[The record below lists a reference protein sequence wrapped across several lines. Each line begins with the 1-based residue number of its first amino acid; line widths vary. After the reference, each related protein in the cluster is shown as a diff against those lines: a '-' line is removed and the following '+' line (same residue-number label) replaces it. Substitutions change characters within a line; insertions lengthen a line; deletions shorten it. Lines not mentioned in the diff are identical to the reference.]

1 MNKIFKVIWNHAT
14 QSWTVVSELS
24 KAHKKQS
31 SVKQVAK
38 LSVLAAS
45 LVTASGAMAATAAD
59 NLIQINSTGAATVKT
74 KSTDAIAIGN
84 GAEVVVQGDGV
95 PTDTGVESIA
105 VGKDAKAYGEGSVII
120 GSGAHSERA
129 DMTLSN
135 GNGAVAIGHRTFAKA
150 RSVATG
156 RDASAGVVNSVA
168 IGERA
173 TVNTGAYGIDQ
184 TSIAIGS
191 DTVADYGSTI
201 IGPQAQGLRGGN
213 AVVGNHALAAKPASA
228 VVGTRARAISDFG
241 SVLGF
246 GAISDSSYSTSVGAR
261 SRSIGNSAVA
271 VGYQAFANGNGTV
284 AIGQSTSSSGS
295 LSIAIGN
302 SARNADTKMGG
313 NSLAVGPSSF
323 TTADSTL
330 AIGNAAQGYSRQSV
344 AVGRN
349 ATVLGQDAIAIGTNT
364 NAGLTAA
371 EQTTFKEKA
380 DAVKK
385 ADAAYHTALSRY
397 ETAYSGIVT
406 GIGGSLAK
414 PQLLAAAEAAGITV
428 VGDNYLTLDQV
439 AGLTSTNPNVTN
451 LINLA
456 KATQTAKTNLATAN
470 TDYEKL
476 RRTHWVKQNNAIA
489 LGNKSTAQGL
499 NTLAVGFKNT
509 VTNEGSAAVGNNN
522 TVSAKNVVVLG
533 NSVTVANVDN
543 GATRDNAVVLG
554 NASNGAPTVK
564 AVNSAKVGHLVY
576 NGFKGNLGGTDTLG
590 TPSDAADT
598 LQGRFVS
605 VGAEG
610 TERQIKHVAAGE
622 ISSVST
628 DAINGSQLYAVAE
641 KIAEVP
647 VVYTDAE
654 GNKVTKVGDNWY
666 PSSDIGDAVIINGK
680 YYPAGTT
687 AATANDDNEIKPV
700 ENVIASMHNPQ
711 NHGKDTAGKPV
722 ELRNISEGTKTLAFD
737 KDGNPLVE
745 IDGKFYKL
753 NDDGTADTT
762 TEITPAT
769 PEELKALADKNVGN
783 FAAAVSGLA
792 DLEHS
797 DPTSAMTVADAKK
810 LGWVVSTNQDY
821 SEAVSHLD
829 EVRFNNGNGITITG
843 ETTGEDKSTRDIT
856 IAVKAA
862 DDTLTVDANGV
873 KVNTGSINPAE
884 ESGNNKGQVTVADK
898 DKNKVATV
906 ENVANAIN
914 SAKWFAKANN
924 LEETMTDRTE
934 KGAKSEAIG
943 AGDEITFEA
952 DKNLAVKRNGKT
964 FTYGLAKD
972 IEVNSVTAKNKVT
985 LGEGDKAVQ
994 LSADTGA
1001 LKVADK
1007 DGNATQIT
1015 NVDAGANTMEFDKD
1029 GNQLVKVDGT
1039 YYVVDPETGLVKL
1052 DDSNNPVEG
1061 TPATEEELKALVAA
1075 NPTLKS
1081 FVAYAKAASG
1091 LADLENSIETNA
1103 LTVADAKN
1111 LGWVVSASGNDY
1123 AASVTNAN
1131 EVRFNGVNG
1140 VKVEGKTD
1148 EETGVRNIN
1157 IGLEAG
1163 DASADSTTGKAVVG
1177 KDGNADTTAGA
1188 GAKFATTGDV
1198 VNTINNSGW
1207 KTKATDGTDVTVNPG
1222 DAVNY
1227 VDGKGTKANVAVTKV
1242 EGKPDVVNVSY
1253 DLDVRDHLTPV
1264 DNTTKSV
1271 TKAPFD
1277 AETTGKEAATVNDVL
1292 NAGWNLQANDENVDA
1307 VTHADT
1313 VNFTSDDGSVVIT
1326 PTTDGKT
1333 TKLNF
1338 AVDKASVAN
1347 SVIASTKGN
1356 ASANSTTGKA
1366 VVGKDGNA
1374 DTTAGADAK
1383 FATTGDVVNTINNT
1397 GWKTKATDGTDVT
1410 VNPGDAVNYV
1420 DGKGTKANVAVTK
1433 VGDQDVVS
1441 VSYDVKS
1448 ANTDTLT
1455 VDANGVKVNTGSLVN
1470 ASTAEDDANR
1480 GKVTVNAGDENKV
1493 ATVKNV
1499 ADAINSAAWTVKVAD
1514 SQEAIETSTA
1524 NDKGASVSA
1533 GTTVTH
1539 TAGKNL
1545 KVKRDG
1551 NNVTYALANDVSVN
1565 TVTTET
1571 ATVGKGDAATTIST
1585 SKAGD
1590 NVTEVKFGDNAGK
1603 PVRVTNVANG
1613 VKEGDAVNVRQLND
1627 VKANINQNT
1636 QAIGKLNDKIDQ
1648 VEKRGRKGTAIAG
1661 AIGMLPQPHISGKSM
1676 VGVATT
1682 NYRGEQAVAVGYSRL
1697 SDNGKHIIKLS
1708 GSSNVSGKKDAMV
1721 GAAYGF
1727 QW

>member
-38 LSVLAAS
+38 LSVLAVS
-45 LVTASGAMAATAAD
+45 LVTASGSMAAESAKPVVTAYDRGGLAIGTD
-59 NLIQINSTGAATVKT
+59 HVSDQSLNGATQTAGATVT
-74 KSTDAIAIGN
+74 AYDGIAIGN
-84 GAEVVVQGDGV
+84 GSHAG
-95 PTDTGVESIA
+95 
-105 VGKDAKAYGEGSVII
+105 GEGTEN
-120 GSGAHSERA
+120 G
-129 DMTLSN
+129 
-135 GNGAVAIGHRTFAKA
+135 GNGHIAIGLMAKGTGGGAAIQQSAVAIGAY
-150 RSVATG
+150 
-156 RDASAGVVNSVA
+156 ASATSPASTVVGSRAEAGILTEEERAQVGTANNRNSGLGNVA
-168 IGERA
+168 IGNASISKGIRTTALGFEASAKGDGTTALGSQAGATGTSATAVGFSADATAFGAVSVGAHAQA
-173 TVNTGAYGIDQ
+173 TVKNAVAIGGGGASSYPDQAAQATADSAIAIGKSSRARSNNSIIMGNGAETVQGKNGANGIAIGTSASVSDQRTIALGHKANASSTSATAIGDEALASGTRAIAIGRKTEATG
-184 TSIAIGS
+184 TNSIAIGS
-191 DTVADYGSTI
+191 SDQNSSNKVIVNGNRSAA
-201 IGPQAQGLRGGN
+201 IGYN
-213 AVVGNHALAAKPASA
+213 NNVV
-228 VVGTRARAISDFG
+228 SDDVF
-241 SVLGF
+241 VLG
-246 GAISDSSYSTSVGAR
+246 
-261 SRSIGNSAVA
+261 
-271 VGYQAFANGNGTV
+271 
-284 AIGQSTSSSGS
+284 
-295 LSIAIGN
+295 
-302 SARNADTKMGG
+302 
-313 NSLAVGPSSF
+313 
-323 TTADSTL
+323 
-330 AIGNAAQGYSRQSV
+330 
-344 AVGRN
+344 
-349 ATVLGQDAIAIGTNT
+349 
-364 NAGLTAA
+364 AG
-371 EQTTFKEKA
+371 
-380 DAVKK
+380 
-385 ADAAYHTALSRY
+385 
-397 ETAYSGIVT
+397 
-406 GIGGSLAK
+406 
-414 PQLLAAAEAAGITV
+414 
-428 VGDNYLTLDQV
+428 
-439 AGLTSTNPNVTN
+439 
-451 LINLA
+451 
-456 KATQTAKTNLATAN
+456 
-470 TDYEKL
+470 
-476 RRTHWVKQNNAIA
+476 
-489 LGNKSTAQGL
+489 
-499 NTLAVGFKNT
+499 
-509 VTNEGSAAVGNNN
+509 
-522 TVSAKNVVVLG
+522 
-533 NSVTVANVDN
+533 VTVEA
-543 GATRDNAVVLG
+543 GKQNAVVLG
-554 NASNGAPTVK
+554 NASDGAATVK

-590 TPSDAADT
+590 KPSDAANA

-622 ISSVST
+622 ISSDST
-628 DAINGSQLYAVAE
+628 DAINGSQLYAVAG

-666 PSSDIGDAVIINGK
+666 PSSSISDAVLINGK

-687 AATANDDNEIKPV
+687 AATANDANEIKPV
-700 ENVIASMHNPQ
+700 ENVIASMHNPE
-711 NHGKDTAGKPV
+711 NHGENTAGNPV
-722 ELRNISEGTKTLAFD
+722 ELRNIAEGTKTLAFD

-753 NDDGTADTT
+753 NDDNTADTT
-762 TEITPAT
+762 TEIEPAT

-783 FAAAVSGLA
+783 LAAAVSGLA

-821 SEAVSHLD
+821 SEAVTHLD

-843 ETTGEDKSTRDIT
+843 KTNEQDKTIRDIT
-856 IAVKAA
+856 IAVKSANT
-862 DDTLTVDANGV
+862 DTLTVDENGV
-873 KVNTGSINPAE
+873 TVNTGSIKPAE
-884 ESGNNKGQVTVADK
+884 ESGNNKGKVTVADA

-906 ENVANAIN
+906 ENVATAIN

-924 LEETMTDRTE
+924 LNTTMTDRTE
-934 KGAKSEAIG
+934 KGATSAAIG

-972 IEVNSVTAKNKVT
+972 IEVDSVTAKNKVT

-994 LSADTGA
+994 LSADAGA

-1029 GNQLVKVDGT
+1029 GNQLVNVDGT
-1039 YYVVDPETGLVKL
+1039 YYVVDPETGLIKL
-1052 DDSNNPVEG
+1052 DDSNNPVKG
-1061 TPATEEELKALVAA
+1061 TPATDEELEALAAA
-1075 NPTLKS
+1075 NSTLKS
-1081 FVAYAKAASG
+1081 FVAYANAASG
-1091 LADLENSIETNA
+1091 LANLENSIETNV

-1111 LGWVVSASGNDY
+1111 LGWVVSASGNNY
-1123 AASVTNAN
+1123 AASVTNAR

-1140 VKVEGKTD
+1140 VKVTGETN

-1163 DASADSTTGKAVVG
+1163 NVKAEDGNTGKV
-1177 KDGNADTTAGA
+1177 
-1188 GAKFATTGDV
+1188 TGDTNYV
-1198 VNTINNSGW
+1198 TGDQVANAINNSGW
-1207 KTKATDGTDVTVNPG
+1207 KTQATKVVDADGNEVANADKSTAVNPG
-1222 DAVNY
+1222 DTVNY

-1242 EGKPDVVNVSY
+1242 DGQPDVVNVSY
-1253 DLDVRDHLTPV
+1253 DLNLNNHLTPV

-1277 AETTGKEAATVNDVL
+1277 AGTTGKEAATVNDVL
-1292 NAGWNLQANDENVDA
+1292 NAGWNLKANNEDVDA
-1307 VTHADT
+1307 VTHADA

-1338 AVDKASVAN
+1338 SVDKASVAN
-1347 SVIASTKGN
+1347 SVVASTKGN
-1356 ASANSTTGKA
+1356 ASVNSTTGKA

-1433 VGDQDVVS
+1433 VDGQDVVN

-1448 ANTDTLT
+1448 ADTDTLT

-1470 ASTAEDDANR
+1470 ASTAEGDANR

-1627 VKANINQNT
+1627 AKANIHQNT

-1661 AIGMLPQPHISGKSM
+1661 AIGMLPQPHTSGKSM

>member
-38 LSVLAAS
+38 LSVLAVS
-45 LVTASGAMAATAAD
+45 LVTASGSMAAESAKPVVTAYDRGGLAIGTD
-59 NLIQINSTGAATVKT
+59 HVSDQSLNGATQTAGATVT
-74 KSTDAIAIGN
+74 AYDGIAIGN
-84 GAEVVVQGDGV
+84 GSHAG
-95 PTDTGVESIA
+95 
-105 VGKDAKAYGEGSVII
+105 GEGTEN
-120 GSGAHSERA
+120 G
-129 DMTLSN
+129 
-135 GNGAVAIGHRTFAKA
+135 GNGHIAIGLMAKGTGGGAAIRQSAVAIGAY
-150 RSVATG
+150 
-156 RDASAGVVNSVA
+156 ASATSPASTVVGSQAEAGILTEEERAQVGTADNRNSGLGNVA
-168 IGERA
+168 IGNASISKGIRTTALGYEASAKGDGTTALGSQAGATGTSATAVGFSADATAFGAVSVGAHAQA
-173 TVNTGAYGIDQ
+173 TVKNAVAIGGGGASSYADQAAQATADSAIAIGKLSRARSNNSIIMGNGAETVEGKNGANGIAIGTSASVSDQRTIALGHKANASSTSATAMGDEALASGTRAIAIGRKTQATG
-184 TSIAIGS
+184 TNSIAIGS
-191 DTVADYGSTI
+191 SDQNDSNKVIVSGSRSAA
-201 IGPQAQGLRGGN
+201 IGYN
-213 AVVGNHALAAKPASA
+213 NNVV
-228 VVGTRARAISDFG
+228 SDDVF
-241 SVLGF
+241 VLG
-246 GAISDSSYSTSVGAR
+246 
-261 SRSIGNSAVA
+261 
-271 VGYQAFANGNGTV
+271 
-284 AIGQSTSSSGS
+284 
-295 LSIAIGN
+295 
-302 SARNADTKMGG
+302 
-313 NSLAVGPSSF
+313 
-323 TTADSTL
+323 
-330 AIGNAAQGYSRQSV
+330 
-344 AVGRN
+344 
-349 ATVLGQDAIAIGTNT
+349 
-364 NAGLTAA
+364 
-371 EQTTFKEKA
+371 
-380 DAVKK
+380 
-385 ADAAYHTALSRY
+385 
-397 ETAYSGIVT
+397 T
-406 GIGGSLAK
+406 G
-414 PQLLAAAEAAGITV
+414 
-428 VGDNYLTLDQV
+428 
-439 AGLTSTNPNVTN
+439 
-451 LINLA
+451 
-456 KATQTAKTNLATAN
+456 
-470 TDYEKL
+470 
-476 RRTHWVKQNNAIA
+476 
-489 LGNKSTAQGL
+489 
-499 NTLAVGFKNT
+499 
-509 VTNEGSAAVGNNN
+509 
-522 TVSAKNVVVLG
+522 
-533 NSVTVANVDN
+533 VTVEA
-543 GATRDNAVVLG
+543 GKQNAVVLG
-554 NASNGAPTVK
+554 NASDGAATVK

-590 TPSDAADT
+590 KPSDAANA

-622 ISSVST
+622 ISSDST
-628 DAINGSQLYAVAE
+628 DAINGSQLYAVAG

-687 AATANDDNEIKPV
+687 AATANDANEIKPV
-700 ENVIASMHNPQ
+700 ENVIASMHNPD
-711 NHGKDTAGKPV
+711 NHGENTAGDPV
-722 ELRNISEGTKTLAFD
+722 ELRNIAEGTKTLAFD
-737 KDGNPLVE
+737 NEGNPLVE

-753 NDDGTADTT
+753 NDDNTADTT

-783 FAAAVSGLA
+783 LAAAVSGLA

-797 DPTSAMTVADAKK
+797 DPTSAITVADAKK

-843 ETTGEDKSTRDIT
+843 KTNEQDKTIRDIT
-856 IAVKAA
+856 IEVKSANS
-862 DDTLTVDANGV
+862 DTLTVDADGV
-873 KVNTGSINPAE
+873 KVNTGSLVNA
-884 ESGNNKGQVTVADK
+884 STAKDNANRGKVTVNAGD
-898 DKNKVATV
+898 DNKVATV
-906 ENVANAIN
+906 KNVADAIN

-924 LEETMTDRTE
+924 LETTMTDRAE
-934 KGAKSEAIG
+934 KGEESAAIG

-952 DKNLAVKRNGKT
+952 DKNLAVKRNEKT

-972 IEVNSVTAKNKVT
+972 IEVNSVT
-985 LGEGDKAVQ
+985 LGEGDTAVQ
-994 LSADTGA
+994 LSADAGA

-1007 DGNATQIT
+1007 EGNATQIT

-1029 GNQLVKVDGT
+1029 GNQLVNVDGT
-1039 YYVVDPETGLVKL
+1039 YYVVDPETGLIKL
-1052 DDSNNPVEG
+1052 DDSNNPVKG
-1061 TPATEEELKALVAA
+1061 TPATDEELEALGAA
-1075 NPTLKS
+1075 NSTLKS
-1081 FVAYAKAASG
+1081 FVAYANAASG
-1091 LADLENSIETNA
+1091 LANLENSIETNV

-1111 LGWVVSASGNDY
+1111 LGWVVSASGNNY
-1123 AASVTNAN
+1123 AASVTNAR

-1163 DASADSTTGKAVVG
+1163 NVKAEDGNTGKV
-1177 KDGNADTTAGA
+1177 
-1188 GAKFATTGDV
+1188 TGDTNYV
-1198 VNTINNSGW
+1198 TGDQVANAINNSGW
-1207 KTKATDGTDVTVNPG
+1207 KTQATKVVDADGNEVANADQSTAVNPG
-1222 DAVNY
+1222 DTVNY
-1227 VDGKGTKANVAVTKV
+1227 VDGKGTKANVVVTKV

-1253 DLDVRDHLTPV
+1253 DLNLNNHLTPV
-1264 DNTTKSV
+1264 NNTTKSV
-1271 TKAPFD
+1271 TEAPVD

-1292 NAGWNLQANDENVDA
+1292 NAGWNLQANNENVDA

-1313 VNFTSDDGSVVIT
+1313 VNFTSDDGSVVIK

-1338 AVDKASVAN
+1338 SVDKASVAN
-1347 SVIASTKGN
+1347 SVVASTKGN

-1433 VGDQDVVS
+1433 VGDQDVVN

-1448 ANTDTLT
+1448 ADTDTLT

-1470 ASTAEDDANR
+1470 ASTAEGDANR

-1585 SKAGD
+1585 AKAGD
-1590 NVTEVKFGDNAGK
+1590 NVTEVKFGDKAGN

-1613 VKEGDAVNVRQLND
+1613 VKDGDAVNVRQLND
-1627 VKANINQNT
+1627 AKANINQNT

-1661 AIGMLPQPHISGKSM
+1661 AIGMLPQPHTSGKSM

>member
-38 LSVLAAS
+38 LSVLAVS
-45 LVTASGAMAATAAD
+45 LVTASGSMAAESAKPVVTAYDRGGLAIGTD
-59 NLIQINSTGAATVKT
+59 HVSDQSLNGATQTAGATVT
-74 KSTDAIAIGN
+74 AYDGIAIGN
-84 GAEVVVQGDGV
+84 GSHAG
-95 PTDTGVESIA
+95 
-105 VGKDAKAYGEGSVII
+105 GEGTEN
-120 GSGAHSERA
+120 G
-129 DMTLSN
+129 
-135 GNGAVAIGHRTFAKA
+135 GNGHIAIGLMAKGTGGGAAIQQSAVAIGAY
-150 RSVATG
+150 
-156 RDASAGVVNSVA
+156 ASATSPASTVVGSQAEAGILTEEERAQVGTADNRNSGLGNVA
-168 IGERA
+168 IGNASISKGIRTTALGYEASAKGDGTTALGSQAGATGTSATAVGFSADATAFGAVSVGAHAQA
-173 TVNTGAYGIDQ
+173 TVKNAVAIGGGGASSYADQAAQATADSAIAIGKLSRARSNNSIIMGNGAETVEGKNGANGIAIGTSASVSDQRTIALGHKANASSTSATAMGDEALASGTRAIAIGRKTQATG
-184 TSIAIGS
+184 TNSIAIGS
-191 DTVADYGSTI
+191 SDQNDSNKVIVSGSRSAA
-201 IGPQAQGLRGGN
+201 IGYN
-213 AVVGNHALAAKPASA
+213 NNVV
-228 VVGTRARAISDFG
+228 SDDVF
-241 SVLGF
+241 VLG
-246 GAISDSSYSTSVGAR
+246 
-261 SRSIGNSAVA
+261 
-271 VGYQAFANGNGTV
+271 
-284 AIGQSTSSSGS
+284 
-295 LSIAIGN
+295 
-302 SARNADTKMGG
+302 
-313 NSLAVGPSSF
+313 
-323 TTADSTL
+323 
-330 AIGNAAQGYSRQSV
+330 
-344 AVGRN
+344 
-349 ATVLGQDAIAIGTNT
+349 
-364 NAGLTAA
+364 
-371 EQTTFKEKA
+371 
-380 DAVKK
+380 
-385 ADAAYHTALSRY
+385 
-397 ETAYSGIVT
+397 T
-406 GIGGSLAK
+406 G
-414 PQLLAAAEAAGITV
+414 
-428 VGDNYLTLDQV
+428 
-439 AGLTSTNPNVTN
+439 
-451 LINLA
+451 
-456 KATQTAKTNLATAN
+456 
-470 TDYEKL
+470 
-476 RRTHWVKQNNAIA
+476 
-489 LGNKSTAQGL
+489 
-499 NTLAVGFKNT
+499 
-509 VTNEGSAAVGNNN
+509 
-522 TVSAKNVVVLG
+522 
-533 NSVTVANVDN
+533 VTVEA
-543 GATRDNAVVLG
+543 GKQNAVVLG
-554 NASNGAPTVK
+554 NASDGAATVK

-590 TPSDAADT
+590 KPSDAANA

-622 ISSVST
+622 ISSAST

-700 ENVIASMHNPQ
+700 ENVIASMHNPK
-711 NHGKDTAGKPV
+711 NHGTDEAGKPV
-722 ELRNISEGTKTLAFD
+722 ELRNIAEGTKTIAFD

-753 NDDGTADTT
+753 NDDNTADTT
-762 TEITPAT
+762 TEVTPAT

-843 ETTGEDKSTRDIT
+843 ATTGEDKSTRDIT
-856 IAVKAA
+856 IAVKSANT
-862 DDTLTVDANGV
+862 DTLTVDADGV
-873 KVNTGSINPAE
+873 KVNTGSITPAV
-884 ESGNNKGQVTVADK
+884 ESGANKGKVTFANE

-924 LEETMTDRTE
+924 LETEMTDRTD
-934 KGAKSEAIG
+934 KGEESTAIG

-952 DKNLAVKRNGKT
+952 DKNLAVKRDGKK
-964 FTYGLAKD
+964 FIYGLAKD
-972 IEVNSVTAKNKVT
+972 IEVDSVKAKNKVT
-985 LGEGDKAVQ
+985 LGEGDTAVQ

-1001 LKVADK
+1001 LKVGDK

-1029 GNQLVKVDGT
+1029 GNQLVNVDGT
-1039 YYVVDPETGLVKL
+1039 YYVVDPETGLIKL
-1052 DDSNNPVEG
+1052 DDSNNPVKG
-1061 TPATEEELKALVAA
+1061 TPATDEELEALGAA

-1081 FVAYAKAASG
+1081 FVAYANAASG
-1091 LADLENSIETNA
+1091 LANLENSIETNA

-1111 LGWVVSASGNDY
+1111 LGWVVSASGNNY
-1123 AASVTNAN
+1123 AASVTNAR

-1163 DASADSTTGKAVVG
+1163 NVAAEDGNTGKV
-1177 KDGNADTTAGA
+1177 
-1188 GAKFATTGDV
+1188 TGDKNYV
-1198 VNTINNSGW
+1198 TGDQVANAINNSGW
-1207 KTKATDGTDVTVNPG
+1207 KTQATKVVDADGNEVANADQSTAVNPG
-1222 DAVNY
+1222 DTVNY
-1227 VDGKGTKANVAVTKV
+1227 VDGNGTKANVVVTKV

-1253 DLDVRDHLTPV
+1253 DIDVHNHLTPV

-1271 TKAPFD
+1271 TKAPD
-1277 AETTGKEAATVNDVL
+1277 TENTGKEAATVNDVL
-1292 NAGWNLQANDENVDA
+1292 NAGWNLKANNNDVDA
-1307 VTHADT
+1307 VTHADA

-1338 AVDKASVAN
+1338 SVDKVSVAN
-1347 SVIASTKGN
+1347 SVVASTKGN

-1433 VGDQDVVS
+1433 VGGQDVVN

-1448 ANTDTLT
+1448 ADTDTLT

-1470 ASTAEDDANR
+1470 ASTAEGDANR

-1627 VKANINQNT
+1627 AKANINQNT

-1661 AIGMLPQPHISGKSM
+1661 AIGMLPQPHTSGKSM

>member
-45 LVTASGAMAATAAD
+45 LVTVSGVMAAESAKPVITAYDRGGLAIGTD
-59 NLIQINSTGAATVKT
+59 HVSKQSLNGATQTAGATVT
-74 KSTDAIAIGN
+74 AYDGIAIGN
-84 GAEVVVQGDGV
+84 GSHSG
-95 PTDTGVESIA
+95 
-105 VGKDAKAYGEGSVII
+105 GENGQN
-120 GSGAHSERA
+120 G
-129 DMTLSN
+129 
-135 GNGAVAIGHRTFAKA
+135 GNGHIAIGLMAKGTGGGAAIQQSAVAIGAY
-150 RSVATG
+150 
-156 RDASAGVVNSVA
+156 ASATSPASTVVGSQAEAGILTEEERAQVGTADNRNSGLGNVA
-168 IGERA
+168 IGNASISKGIHTTALGYEASAKGDGTTALGSQAGATGTSATAVGFSADATAFGAVSVGAHAQA
-173 TVNTGAYGIDQ
+173 TVKNAVAIGGGGASSYADQAAQATADSAIAIGKLSRARSNNSIIMGNGAETVEGKNGANGIAIGTSASVSDQRTIALGHKANASSTSATAMGDEALASGTRAIAIGRKTEATG
-184 TSIAIGS
+184 TNSIAIGS
-191 DTVADYGSTI
+191 SDQNDSNKVIVSGSRSAA
-201 IGPQAQGLRGGN
+201 IGYN
-213 AVVGNHALAAKPASA
+213 NNVV
-228 VVGTRARAISDFG
+228 SDDVF
-241 SVLGF
+241 VLG
-246 GAISDSSYSTSVGAR
+246 
-261 SRSIGNSAVA
+261 
-271 VGYQAFANGNGTV
+271 
-284 AIGQSTSSSGS
+284 
-295 LSIAIGN
+295 
-302 SARNADTKMGG
+302 
-313 NSLAVGPSSF
+313 
-323 TTADSTL
+323 
-330 AIGNAAQGYSRQSV
+330 
-344 AVGRN
+344 
-349 ATVLGQDAIAIGTNT
+349 
-364 NAGLTAA
+364 
-371 EQTTFKEKA
+371 
-380 DAVKK
+380 
-385 ADAAYHTALSRY
+385 
-397 ETAYSGIVT
+397 T
-406 GIGGSLAK
+406 G
-414 PQLLAAAEAAGITV
+414 
-428 VGDNYLTLDQV
+428 
-439 AGLTSTNPNVTN
+439 
-451 LINLA
+451 
-456 KATQTAKTNLATAN
+456 
-470 TDYEKL
+470 
-476 RRTHWVKQNNAIA
+476 
-489 LGNKSTAQGL
+489 
-499 NTLAVGFKNT
+499 
-509 VTNEGSAAVGNNN
+509 
-522 TVSAKNVVVLG
+522 
-533 NSVTVANVDN
+533 VTVAA
-543 GATRDNAVVLG
+543 GKQNAVVLG
-554 NASNGAPTVK
+554 NASDGAATVK

-590 TPSDAADT
+590 TPSDAANT

-610 TERQIKHVAAGE
+610 SERQIKHVAAGE
-622 ISSVST
+622 ISSAST

-654 GNKVTKVGDNWY
+654 GNKVTKVGDKWY

-687 AATANDDNEIKPV
+687 AATANDANEIKPV
-700 ENVIASMHNPQ
+700 ENVIASMHNPE
-711 NHGKDTAGKPV
+711 NHGENTAGNPV
-722 ELRNISEGTKTLAFD
+722 ELRNIAEGTKTLAFD

-753 NDDGTADTT
+753 NDDNTADTT

-843 ETTGEDKSTRDIT
+843 KTTGEDKSTRDIT
-856 IAVKAA
+856 IEVKSANS
-862 DDTLTVDANGV
+862 DTLTVDADGV
-873 KVNTGSINPAE
+873 KVNTGSLVNA
-884 ESGNNKGQVTVADK
+884 STAKDNANRGKVTVNAGD
-898 DKNKVATV
+898 DNKVATV
-906 ENVANAIN
+906 KNVADAIN

-924 LEETMTDRTE
+924 LETTMTDRAE
-934 KGAKSEAIG
+934 KGEESAAIG

-952 DKNLAVKRNGKT
+952 DKNLAVKRNEKT

-972 IEVNSVTAKNKVT
+972 IEVNSVT
-985 LGEGDKAVQ
+985 LGEGDTAVQ
-994 LSADTGA
+994 LSADAGA

-1007 DGNATQIT
+1007 EGNATQIT

-1029 GNQLVKVDGT
+1029 GNQLVNVDGT
-1039 YYVVDPETGLVKL
+1039 YYVVDPETGLIKL
-1052 DDSNNPVEG
+1052 DDSNNPVKG
-1061 TPATEEELKALVAA
+1061 TPATDEELEALGAA
-1075 NPTLKS
+1075 NTTLKS
-1081 FVAYAKAASG
+1081 FVAYANAASG
-1091 LADLENSIETNA
+1091 LANLENSIETNV

-1111 LGWVVSASGNDY
+1111 LGWVVSASGNNY
-1123 AASVTNAN
+1123 AASVTNAR

-1140 VKVEGKTD
+1140 VKVTGETN

-1163 DASADSTTGKAVVG
+1163 NVKAEDGNTGKV
-1177 KDGNADTTAGA
+1177 
-1188 GAKFATTGDV
+1188 TGDTNYV
-1198 VNTINNSGW
+1198 TGDQVANAINNSGW
-1207 KTKATDGTDVTVNPG
+1207 KTQATKVVGADGNEVANADQSTAVNPG
-1222 DAVNY
+1222 DTVNY
-1227 VDGKGTKANVAVTKV
+1227 VDGKGTKANVVVTKV

-1253 DLDVRDHLTPV
+1253 DLNLNNHLTPV

-1271 TKAPFD
+1271 TEAPVD

-1292 NAGWNLQANDENVDA
+1292 NAGWNLQTNNKNVDA

-1313 VNFTSDDGSVVIT
+1313 VNFTSDDGSVVIK

-1338 AVDKASVAN
+1338 SVDKASVAN
-1347 SVIASTKGN
+1347 SVVASTKGN

-1433 VGDQDVVS
+1433 VGSQDVVN

-1448 ANTDTLT
+1448 ADTDTLT

-1470 ASTAEDDANR
+1470 ASTAEGDANR

-1585 SKAGD
+1585 AKAND
-1590 NVTEVKFGDNAGK
+1590 NVTEVKFGDKAGN

-1613 VKEGDAVNVRQLND
+1613 VKDGDAVNVRQLND
-1627 VKANINQNT
+1627 AKANINQNT

-1661 AIGMLPQPHISGKSM
+1661 AIGMLPQPHTSGKSM

>member
-45 LVTASGAMAATAAD
+45 LVTASGSMAAESAKPVVTAYDRGGLAIGTD
-59 NLIQINSTGAATVKT
+59 HVSDQSLNGATQTAGATVT
-74 KSTDAIAIGN
+74 AYDGIAIGN
-84 GAEVVVQGDGV
+84 GSHAG
-95 PTDTGVESIA
+95 
-105 VGKDAKAYGEGSVII
+105 GEGTEN
-120 GSGAHSERA
+120 G
-129 DMTLSN
+129 
-135 GNGAVAIGHRTFAKA
+135 GNGHIAIGLMAKGTGGGAAIEQSAVAIGAYA
-150 RSVATG
+150 SATG
-156 RDASAGVVNSVA
+156 PASTVVGSRAEAGILTDEERAEVGSADNRNSGLGNVA
-168 IGERA
+168 IGNESISKGIRTTALGYQASAKGDGTTALGSQAGATGTSATAVGFSADATAFGAVSVGAHAQA
-173 TVNTGAYGIDQ
+173 TVKNAVAIGGGGASSYADQAAQATADSAIAIGKLSRARSNNSIIMGNGAETVQGKNGANGIAIGTSASVSDQ
-184 TSIAIGS
+184 RTIALGHKANASSTSATAIGDEALAEGTRAIAIGRKTEAKGTNSIAIGS
-191 DTVADYGSTI
+191 SDQNSSNKVIVSGSRSAA
-201 IGPQAQGLRGGN
+201 IGYN
-213 AVVGNHALAAKPASA
+213 NNVV
-228 VVGTRARAISDFG
+228 SDDVF
-241 SVLGF
+241 VLG
-246 GAISDSSYSTSVGAR
+246 
-261 SRSIGNSAVA
+261 
-271 VGYQAFANGNGTV
+271 
-284 AIGQSTSSSGS
+284 
-295 LSIAIGN
+295 
-302 SARNADTKMGG
+302 
-313 NSLAVGPSSF
+313 
-323 TTADSTL
+323 
-330 AIGNAAQGYSRQSV
+330 
-344 AVGRN
+344 
-349 ATVLGQDAIAIGTNT
+349 
-364 NAGLTAA
+364 
-371 EQTTFKEKA
+371 
-380 DAVKK
+380 
-385 ADAAYHTALSRY
+385 
-397 ETAYSGIVT
+397 T
-406 GIGGSLAK
+406 G
-414 PQLLAAAEAAGITV
+414 
-428 VGDNYLTLDQV
+428 
-439 AGLTSTNPNVTN
+439 
-451 LINLA
+451 
-456 KATQTAKTNLATAN
+456 
-470 TDYEKL
+470 
-476 RRTHWVKQNNAIA
+476 
-489 LGNKSTAQGL
+489 
-499 NTLAVGFKNT
+499 
-509 VTNEGSAAVGNNN
+509 
-522 TVSAKNVVVLG
+522 
-533 NSVTVANVDN
+533 VTVAA
-543 GATRDNAVVLG
+543 GKQNAVVLG
-554 NASNGAPTVK
+554 NASDGAATVK

-590 TPSDAADT
+590 TPSDAANA

-605 VGAEG
+605 VGAGG

-622 ISSVST
+622 ISSDST
-628 DAINGSQLYAVAE
+628 DAINGSQLYAVAG

-687 AATANDDNEIKPV
+687 AATANDANEIKPV

-722 ELRNISEGTKTLAFD
+722 ELRNIAEGTKTLAFD

-745 IDGKFYKL
+745 IDDKFYKL

-762 TEITPAT
+762 TEIEAVT
-769 PEELKALADKNVGN
+769 PEKLRALPEPDNL
-783 FAAAVSGLA
+783 AAAYTGLA

-797 DPTSAMTVADAKK
+797 DPTNAMTVADAKK

-829 EVRFNNGNGITITG
+829 EVRFNNGDGITITG
-843 ETTGEDKSTRDIT
+843 KTTGDDKSTRDIT
-856 IAVKAA
+856 IAVKSANE
-862 DDTLTVDANGV
+862 DTLTVDADGV
-873 KVNTGSINPAE
+873 KVNTGSITEAK
-884 ESGNNKGQVTVADK
+884 ESGNNKGKVTVDDA

-924 LEETMTDRTE
+924 LEETMTDRAE
-934 KGAKSEAIG
+934 KGATLAAIG

-952 DKNLAVKRNGKT
+952 DKNLAVKRNDKT

-972 IEVNSVTAKNKVT
+972 IEVDSVTAKNKVT
-985 LGEGDKAVQ
+985 LGEGDKVVQ

-1029 GNQLVKVDGT
+1029 GNQLVNVDGT
-1039 YYVVDPETGLVKL
+1039 YYVVDPETGLIKL
-1052 DDSNNPVEG
+1052 DDSNNPVKG
-1061 TPATEEELKALVAA
+1061 TPATDEELEALGVA

-1081 FVAYAKAASG
+1081 FVAYANAASG
-1091 LADLENSIETNA
+1091 LANLENSIETNA

-1111 LGWVVSASGNDY
+1111 LGWVVSASGNNY
-1123 AASVTNAN
+1123 AASVTNAR

-1140 VKVEGKTD
+1140 VKVTGETD

-1163 DASADSTTGKAVVG
+1163 NVGAEEGNTGKV
-1177 KDGNADTTAGA
+1177 
-1188 GAKFATTGDV
+1188 TGDTNYV
-1198 VNTINNSGW
+1198 TGDQVANAINNSGW
-1207 KTKATDGTDVTVNPG
+1207 KTQATKVVDADGNEVANADKSTAVNPG
-1222 DAVNY
+1222 DTVNY

-1253 DLDVRDHLTPV
+1253 DIDVRNHLTPV

-1292 NAGWNLQANDENVDA
+1292 NAGWNLQANDKNVDA

-1338 AVDKASVAN
+1338 SVDKASVAN

-1433 VGDQDVVS
+1433 VGGQDVVS

-1493 ATVKNV
+1493 ATVKNI

-1613 VKEGDAVNVRQLND
+1613 VKDGDAVNVRQLND
-1627 VKANINQNT
+1627 AKANINQNT

>member
-38 LSVLAAS
+38 LSVLAVS
-45 LVTASGAMAATAAD
+45 LVTASGSMAAESAKPVVTAYDRGGLAIGTD
-59 NLIQINSTGAATVKT
+59 HVSDQSLNGATQTAGATVT
-74 KSTDAIAIGN
+74 AYDGIAIGN
-84 GAEVVVQGDGV
+84 GSHAG
-95 PTDTGVESIA
+95 
-105 VGKDAKAYGEGSVII
+105 GEGTEN
-120 GSGAHSERA
+120 G
-129 DMTLSN
+129 
-135 GNGAVAIGHRTFAKA
+135 GNGHIAIGLMAKGTGGGAAIEQSAVAIGAYA
-150 RSVATG
+150 SATG
-156 RDASAGVVNSVA
+156 PASTVVGSRAEAGILTDEERAEVGSADNRNSGLGNVA
-168 IGERA
+168 IGNESISKGIRTTALGYQASAKGDGTTALGSQAGATGTSATAVGFSADATAFGAVSVGAHAQA
-173 TVNTGAYGIDQ
+173 TVKNAVAIGGGGASSYADQAAQATADSAIAIGKLSRARSNNSIIMGNGAETVQGKNSANGIAIGTSASVSDQ
-184 TSIAIGS
+184 RTIALGHKANASSTSATAMGDEALAEGTRAIAIGRKTEAKGTNSIAIGS
-191 DTVADYGSTI
+191 SDQNSSNKVIVSGSRSAA
-201 IGPQAQGLRGGN
+201 IGYN
-213 AVVGNHALAAKPASA
+213 NNVV
-228 VVGTRARAISDFG
+228 SDDVF
-241 SVLGF
+241 VLG
-246 GAISDSSYSTSVGAR
+246 
-261 SRSIGNSAVA
+261 
-271 VGYQAFANGNGTV
+271 
-284 AIGQSTSSSGS
+284 
-295 LSIAIGN
+295 
-302 SARNADTKMGG
+302 
-313 NSLAVGPSSF
+313 
-323 TTADSTL
+323 
-330 AIGNAAQGYSRQSV
+330 
-344 AVGRN
+344 
-349 ATVLGQDAIAIGTNT
+349 
-364 NAGLTAA
+364 
-371 EQTTFKEKA
+371 
-380 DAVKK
+380 
-385 ADAAYHTALSRY
+385 
-397 ETAYSGIVT
+397 T
-406 GIGGSLAK
+406 G
-414 PQLLAAAEAAGITV
+414 
-428 VGDNYLTLDQV
+428 
-439 AGLTSTNPNVTN
+439 
-451 LINLA
+451 
-456 KATQTAKTNLATAN
+456 
-470 TDYEKL
+470 
-476 RRTHWVKQNNAIA
+476 
-489 LGNKSTAQGL
+489 
-499 NTLAVGFKNT
+499 
-509 VTNEGSAAVGNNN
+509 
-522 TVSAKNVVVLG
+522 
-533 NSVTVANVDN
+533 VTVAA
-543 GATRDNAVVLG
+543 GKQNAVVLG
-554 NASNGAPTVK
+554 NASDGAATVK

-590 TPSDAADT
+590 TPSDAANA

-605 VGAEG
+605 VGAGG

-654 GNKVTKVGDNWY
+654 GNKVTKVGDKWY

-687 AATANDDNEIKPV
+687 AATANDANEIKPV
-700 ENVIASMHNPQ
+700 ENVIASMHNPE
-711 NHGKDTAGKPV
+711 NHGENTAGNPV
-722 ELRNISEGTKTLAFD
+722 ELRNIAEGTKTLAFD

-753 NDDGTADTT
+753 NDDGKTADTT

-783 FAAAVSGLA
+783 LAAAVSGLA

-797 DPTSAMTVADAKK
+797 DPTSAITVADAKK

-843 ETTGEDKSTRDIT
+843 KTNEQDKTIRDIT
-856 IAVKAA
+856 IEVKSANS
-862 DDTLTVDANGV
+862 DTLTVDADGV
-873 KVNTGSINPAE
+873 KVNTGSLVNA
-884 ESGNNKGQVTVADK
+884 STAKDNANRGKVTVNAGD
-898 DKNKVATV
+898 DNKVATV
-906 ENVANAIN
+906 KNVADAIN

-924 LEETMTDRTE
+924 LETTMTDRAE
-934 KGAKSEAIG
+934 KGEESAAIG

-952 DKNLAVKRNGKT
+952 DKNLAVKRNEKT

-972 IEVNSVTAKNKVT
+972 IEVNSVT
-985 LGEGDKAVQ
+985 LGEGDTAVQ

-1007 DGNATQIT
+1007 EGNATQIT

-1029 GNQLVKVDGT
+1029 GNQLVNVDGT
-1039 YYVVDPETGLVKL
+1039 YYVVDPETGLIKL
-1052 DDSNNPVEG
+1052 DDSNNPVKG
-1061 TPATEEELKALVAA
+1061 TPATDEELEALGVA

-1081 FVAYAKAASG
+1081 FVAYANAASG
-1091 LADLENSIETNA
+1091 LANLENSIETNA

-1111 LGWVVSASGNDY
+1111 LGWVVSASGNNY
-1123 AASVTNAN
+1123 AASVTNAR

-1163 DASADSTTGKAVVG
+1163 NVKAE
-1177 KDGNADTTAGA
+1177 DGNTA
-1188 GAKFATTGDV
+1188 
-1198 VNTINNSGW
+1198 
-1207 KTKATDGTDVTVNPG
+1207 VNPG
-1222 DAVNY
+1222 DTVNY
-1227 VDGKGTKANVAVTKV
+1227 VDGKGTKANVVVTKV

-1253 DLDVRDHLTPV
+1253 DLNLNNHLTPV
-1264 DNTTKSV
+1264 NNTTKSV
-1271 TKAPFD
+1271 TEAPVD

-1292 NAGWNLQANDENVDA
+1292 NAGWNLQANNENVDA

-1313 VNFTSDDGSVVIT
+1313 VNFTSDDGSVVIK

-1338 AVDKASVAN
+1338 SVDKASVAN
-1347 SVIASTKGN
+1347 SVVASTKGN

-1433 VGDQDVVS
+1433 VGDQDVVN

-1448 ANTDTLT
+1448 ADTDTLT

-1470 ASTAEDDANR
+1470 ASTAEGDANR

-1585 SKAGD
+1585 AKAGD
-1590 NVTEVKFGDNAGK
+1590 NVTEVKFGDKAGN

-1613 VKEGDAVNVRQLND
+1613 VKDGDAVNVRQLND
-1627 VKANINQNT
+1627 AKANINQNT

>member
-1 MNKIFKVIWNHAT
+1 M
-14 QSWTVVSELS
+14 SELS

-45 LVTASGAMAATAAD
+45 LVTVSGVMAAESAKPVITAYDRGGLAIGTD
-59 NLIQINSTGAATVKT
+59 HVSKQSLNGATQTAGATVT
-74 KSTDAIAIGN
+74 AYDGIAIGN
-84 GAEVVVQGDGV
+84 GSHSG
-95 PTDTGVESIA
+95 
-105 VGKDAKAYGEGSVII
+105 GENGQN
-120 GSGAHSERA
+120 G
-129 DMTLSN
+129 
-135 GNGAVAIGHRTFAKA
+135 GNGHIAIGLMAKGTGGGAAIQQSAVAIGAY
-150 RSVATG
+150 
-156 RDASAGVVNSVA
+156 ASATSPASTVVGSQAEAGILTEEERAQVGTADNRNSGLGNVA
-168 IGERA
+168 IGNASISKGIRTTALGYEASAKGDGTTALGSQAGATGTSATAVGFSADATAFGAVSVGAHAQA
-173 TVNTGAYGIDQ
+173 TVKNAVAIGGGGASSYADQAAQATADSAIAIGKLSRARSNNSIIMGNGAETVEGKNGANGIAIGTSASVSDQRTIALGHKANASSTSATAMGDEALASGTRAIAIGRKTEATG
-184 TSIAIGS
+184 TNSIAIGS
-191 DTVADYGSTI
+191 SDQNDSNKVIVSGSRSAA
-201 IGPQAQGLRGGN
+201 IGYN
-213 AVVGNHALAAKPASA
+213 NNVV
-228 VVGTRARAISDFG
+228 SDDVF
-241 SVLGF
+241 VLG
-246 GAISDSSYSTSVGAR
+246 
-261 SRSIGNSAVA
+261 
-271 VGYQAFANGNGTV
+271 
-284 AIGQSTSSSGS
+284 
-295 LSIAIGN
+295 
-302 SARNADTKMGG
+302 
-313 NSLAVGPSSF
+313 
-323 TTADSTL
+323 
-330 AIGNAAQGYSRQSV
+330 
-344 AVGRN
+344 
-349 ATVLGQDAIAIGTNT
+349 
-364 NAGLTAA
+364 
-371 EQTTFKEKA
+371 
-380 DAVKK
+380 
-385 ADAAYHTALSRY
+385 
-397 ETAYSGIVT
+397 T
-406 GIGGSLAK
+406 G
-414 PQLLAAAEAAGITV
+414 
-428 VGDNYLTLDQV
+428 
-439 AGLTSTNPNVTN
+439 
-451 LINLA
+451 
-456 KATQTAKTNLATAN
+456 
-470 TDYEKL
+470 
-476 RRTHWVKQNNAIA
+476 
-489 LGNKSTAQGL
+489 
-499 NTLAVGFKNT
+499 
-509 VTNEGSAAVGNNN
+509 
-522 TVSAKNVVVLG
+522 
-533 NSVTVANVDN
+533 VTVAA
-543 GATRDNAVVLG
+543 GKQNAVVLG
-554 NASNGAPTVK
+554 NASDGAATVK

-590 TPSDAADT
+590 TPSDAANT

-610 TERQIKHVAAGE
+610 SERQIKHVAAGE
-622 ISSVST
+622 ISSAST

-654 GNKVTKVGDNWY
+654 GNKVTKVGDKWY

-687 AATANDDNEIKPV
+687 AATANDANEIKPV
-700 ENVIASMHNPQ
+700 ENVIASMHNPE
-711 NHGKDTAGKPV
+711 NHGENTAGNPV
-722 ELRNISEGTKTLAFD
+722 ELRNIAEGTKTLAFD

-753 NDDGTADTT
+753 NDDNTADTT

-843 ETTGEDKSTRDIT
+843 KTTGEDKSTRDIT
-856 IAVKAA
+856 IEVKSANS
-862 DDTLTVDANGV
+862 DTLTVDADGV
-873 KVNTGSINPAE
+873 KVNTGSLVNA
-884 ESGNNKGQVTVADK
+884 STAKDNANRGKVTVNAGD
-898 DKNKVATV
+898 DNKVATV
-906 ENVANAIN
+906 KNVADAIN

-924 LEETMTDRTE
+924 LETTMTDRAE
-934 KGAKSEAIG
+934 KGEESAAIG

-952 DKNLAVKRNGKT
+952 DKNLAVKRNEKT

-972 IEVNSVTAKNKVT
+972 IEVNSVT
-985 LGEGDKAVQ
+985 LGEGDTAVQ
-994 LSADTGA
+994 LSADAGA

-1007 DGNATQIT
+1007 EGNATQIT

-1029 GNQLVKVDGT
+1029 GNQLVNVDGT
-1039 YYVVDPETGLVKL
+1039 YYVVDPETGLIKL
-1052 DDSNNPVEG
+1052 DDSNNPVKG
-1061 TPATEEELKALVAA
+1061 TPATDEELEALGAA
-1075 NPTLKS
+1075 NTTLKS
-1081 FVAYAKAASG
+1081 FVAYANAASG
-1091 LADLENSIETNA
+1091 LANLENSIETNV

-1111 LGWVVSASGNDY
+1111 LGWVVSASGNNY
-1123 AASVTNAN
+1123 AASVTNAR

-1140 VKVEGKTD
+1140 VKVTGETN

-1163 DASADSTTGKAVVG
+1163 NVKAEDGNTGKV
-1177 KDGNADTTAGA
+1177 
-1188 GAKFATTGDV
+1188 TGDTNYV
-1198 VNTINNSGW
+1198 TGDQVANAINNSGW
-1207 KTKATDGTDVTVNPG
+1207 KTQATKVVGADGNEVANADQSTAVNPG
-1222 DAVNY
+1222 D
-1227 VDGKGTKANVAVTKV
+1227 T
-1242 EGKPDVVNVSY
+1242 
-1253 DLDVRDHLTPV
+1253 
-1264 DNTTKSV
+1264 
-1271 TKAPFD
+1271 
-1277 AETTGKEAATVNDVL
+1277 
-1292 NAGWNLQANDENVDA
+1292 
-1307 VTHADT
+1307 
-1313 VNFTSDDGSVVIT
+1313 
-1326 PTTDGKT
+1326 
-1333 TKLNF
+1333 
-1338 AVDKASVAN
+1338 
-1347 SVIASTKGN
+1347 
-1356 ASANSTTGKA
+1356 
-1366 VVGKDGNA
+1366 
-1374 DTTAGADAK
+1374 
-1383 FATTGDVVNTINNT
+1383 
-1397 GWKTKATDGTDVT
+1397 
-1410 VNPGDAVNYV
+1410 VNYV

-1433 VGDQDVVS
+1433 VGSQDVVN

-1448 ANTDTLT
+1448 ADTDTLT

-1470 ASTAEDDANR
+1470 ASTAEGDANR

-1585 SKAGD
+1585 AKAND
-1590 NVTEVKFGDNAGK
+1590 NVTEVKFGDKAGN

-1613 VKEGDAVNVRQLND
+1613 VKDGDAVNVRQLND
-1627 VKANINQNT
+1627 AKANINQNT

-1661 AIGMLPQPHISGKSM
+1661 AIGMLPQPHTSGKSM

>member
-38 LSVLAAS
+38 LSVLAVS
-45 LVTASGAMAATAAD
+45 LVTASGSMAAESAKPVVTAYDRGGLAIGTD
-59 NLIQINSTGAATVKT
+59 HVSDQSLNGATQTAGATVT
-74 KSTDAIAIGN
+74 AYDGIAIGN
-84 GAEVVVQGDGV
+84 GSHAG
-95 PTDTGVESIA
+95 
-105 VGKDAKAYGEGSVII
+105 GEDPQNG
-120 GSGAHSERA
+120 
-129 DMTLSN
+129 
-135 GNGAVAIGHRTFAKA
+135 GNGHIAIGLMAKGTGGGAAIEQSAVAIGAYA
-150 RSVATG
+150 SATG
-156 RDASAGVVNSVA
+156 PASTVVGSRAEAGILTDEERAEVGSADNRNSGLGNVA
-168 IGERA
+168 IGNESISKGIRTTALGYQASAKGDGTTALGSQAGATGTSATAVGFSADATAFGAVSVGAHAQA
-173 TVNTGAYGIDQ
+173 TVKNAVAIGGGGASSYADQAAQATADSAIAIGKLSRARSNNSIIMGNGAETVQGKNSANGIAIGTSASVSDQRTIALGHKANASSTSATAMGDEALASGTRAIAIGRKTEATG
-184 TSIAIGS
+184 TNSIAIGS
-191 DTVADYGSTI
+191 SDQNDSNKVIVSGSRSAA
-201 IGPQAQGLRGGN
+201 IGYN
-213 AVVGNHALAAKPASA
+213 NNVV
-228 VVGTRARAISDFG
+228 SDDVF
-241 SVLGF
+241 VLG
-246 GAISDSSYSTSVGAR
+246 
-261 SRSIGNSAVA
+261 
-271 VGYQAFANGNGTV
+271 
-284 AIGQSTSSSGS
+284 
-295 LSIAIGN
+295 
-302 SARNADTKMGG
+302 
-313 NSLAVGPSSF
+313 
-323 TTADSTL
+323 
-330 AIGNAAQGYSRQSV
+330 
-344 AVGRN
+344 
-349 ATVLGQDAIAIGTNT
+349 
-364 NAGLTAA
+364 
-371 EQTTFKEKA
+371 
-380 DAVKK
+380 
-385 ADAAYHTALSRY
+385 
-397 ETAYSGIVT
+397 T
-406 GIGGSLAK
+406 G
-414 PQLLAAAEAAGITV
+414 
-428 VGDNYLTLDQV
+428 
-439 AGLTSTNPNVTN
+439 
-451 LINLA
+451 
-456 KATQTAKTNLATAN
+456 
-470 TDYEKL
+470 
-476 RRTHWVKQNNAIA
+476 
-489 LGNKSTAQGL
+489 
-499 NTLAVGFKNT
+499 
-509 VTNEGSAAVGNNN
+509 
-522 TVSAKNVVVLG
+522 
-533 NSVTVANVDN
+533 VTVAA
-543 GATRDNAVVLG
+543 GKQNAVVLG
-554 NASNGAPTVK
+554 NASDGAATVK

-590 TPSDAADT
+590 TPSDAANT

-610 TERQIKHVAAGE
+610 SERQIKHVAAGE
-622 ISSVST
+622 ISSAST

-654 GNKVTKVGDNWY
+654 GNKVTKVGDKWY

-687 AATANDDNEIKPV
+687 AATANDANEIKPV
-700 ENVIASMHNPQ
+700 ENVIASMHNPE
-711 NHGKDTAGKPV
+711 NHGENTAGNPV
-722 ELRNISEGTKTLAFD
+722 ELRNIAEGTKTLAFD

-753 NDDGTADTT
+753 NDDNTADTT

-843 ETTGEDKSTRDIT
+843 KTTGEDKSTRDIT
-856 IAVKAA
+856 IEVKSANS
-862 DDTLTVDANGV
+862 DTLTVDADGV
-873 KVNTGSINPAE
+873 KVNTGSLVNA
-884 ESGNNKGQVTVADK
+884 STAKDNANRGKVTVNAGD
-898 DKNKVATV
+898 DNKVATV
-906 ENVANAIN
+906 KNVADAIN

-924 LEETMTDRTE
+924 LETTMTDRAE
-934 KGAKSEAIG
+934 KGEESAAIG

-952 DKNLAVKRNGKT
+952 DKNLAVKRNEKT

-972 IEVNSVTAKNKVT
+972 IEVNSVT
-985 LGEGDKAVQ
+985 LGEGDTAVQ
-994 LSADTGA
+994 LSADAGA

-1007 DGNATQIT
+1007 EGNATQIT

-1029 GNQLVKVDGT
+1029 GNQLVNVDGT
-1039 YYVVDPETGLVKL
+1039 YYVVDPETGLIKL
-1052 DDSNNPVEG
+1052 DDSNNPVKG
-1061 TPATEEELKALVAA
+1061 TPATDEELEALGAA
-1075 NPTLKS
+1075 NTTLKS
-1081 FVAYAKAASG
+1081 FVAYANAASG
-1091 LADLENSIETNA
+1091 LANLENSIETNV

-1111 LGWVVSASGNDY
+1111 LGWVVSASGNNY
-1123 AASVTNAN
+1123 AASVTNAR

-1140 VKVEGKTD
+1140 VKVTGETN

-1163 DASADSTTGKAVVG
+1163 NVKAEDGNTGKV
-1177 KDGNADTTAGA
+1177 
-1188 GAKFATTGDV
+1188 TGDTNYV
-1198 VNTINNSGW
+1198 TGDQVANAINNSGW
-1207 KTKATDGTDVTVNPG
+1207 KTQATKVVGADGNEVANADQSTAVNPG
-1222 DAVNY
+1222 DTVNY
-1227 VDGKGTKANVAVTKV
+1227 VDGKGTKANVVVTKV

-1253 DLDVRDHLTPV
+1253 D
-1264 DNTTKSV
+1264 
-1271 TKAPFD
+1271 
-1277 AETTGKEAATVNDVL
+1277 
-1292 NAGWNLQANDENVDA
+1292 
-1307 VTHADT
+1307 
-1313 VNFTSDDGSVVIT
+1313 
-1326 PTTDGKT
+1326 
-1333 TKLNF
+1333 
-1338 AVDKASVAN
+1338 
-1347 SVIASTKGN
+1347 
-1356 ASANSTTGKA
+1356 
-1366 VVGKDGNA
+1366 
-1374 DTTAGADAK
+1374 
-1383 FATTGDVVNTINNT
+1383 
-1397 GWKTKATDGTDVT
+1397 
-1410 VNPGDAVNYV
+1410 
-1420 DGKGTKANVAVTK
+1420 
-1433 VGDQDVVS
+1433 
-1441 VSYDVKS
+1441 VKS
-1448 ANTDTLT
+1448 ADTDTLT

-1470 ASTAEDDANR
+1470 ASTAEGDANR

-1585 SKAGD
+1585 AKAND
-1590 NVTEVKFGDNAGK
+1590 NVTEVKFGDKAGN

-1613 VKEGDAVNVRQLND
+1613 VKDGDAVNVRQLND
-1627 VKANINQNT
+1627 AKANINQNT

-1661 AIGMLPQPHISGKSM
+1661 AIGMLPQPHTSGKSM

>member
-14 QSWTVVSELS
+14 QSWTVGSELS

-38 LSVLAAS
+38 LSVLAVS
-45 LVTASGAMAATAAD
+45 LVTASGSMAAESAKPVVTAYDRGGLAIGTD
-59 NLIQINSTGAATVKT
+59 HVSDQSLNGATQTAGATVT
-74 KSTDAIAIGN
+74 AYDGIAIGN
-84 GAEVVVQGDGV
+84 GSHAG
-95 PTDTGVESIA
+95 
-105 VGKDAKAYGEGSVII
+105 GEGTEN
-120 GSGAHSERA
+120 G
-129 DMTLSN
+129 
-135 GNGAVAIGHRTFAKA
+135 GNGHIAIGLMAKGTGGGAAIEQSAVAIGAYA
-150 RSVATG
+150 SATG
-156 RDASAGVVNSVA
+156 PASTVVGSRAEAGILTDEERAEVGSADNRNSGLGNVA
-168 IGERA
+168 IGNESISKGIRTTALGYQASAKGDGTTALGSQAGATGTSATAVGFSADATAFGAVSVGAHAQA
-173 TVNTGAYGIDQ
+173 TVKNAVAIGGGGASSYADQAAQATADSAIAIGKLSRARSNNSIIMGNGAETVQGKNSANGIAIGTSASVSDQRTIALGHKANASSTSAMAMGDEALASGTRAIAIGRKTEATG
-184 TSIAIGS
+184 TNSIAIGS
-191 DTVADYGSTI
+191 SDQNDSNKVIVSGSRSAA
-201 IGPQAQGLRGGN
+201 IGYN
-213 AVVGNHALAAKPASA
+213 NNVV
-228 VVGTRARAISDFG
+228 SDDVF
-241 SVLGF
+241 VLG
-246 GAISDSSYSTSVGAR
+246 
-261 SRSIGNSAVA
+261 
-271 VGYQAFANGNGTV
+271 
-284 AIGQSTSSSGS
+284 
-295 LSIAIGN
+295 
-302 SARNADTKMGG
+302 
-313 NSLAVGPSSF
+313 
-323 TTADSTL
+323 
-330 AIGNAAQGYSRQSV
+330 
-344 AVGRN
+344 
-349 ATVLGQDAIAIGTNT
+349 
-364 NAGLTAA
+364 
-371 EQTTFKEKA
+371 
-380 DAVKK
+380 
-385 ADAAYHTALSRY
+385 
-397 ETAYSGIVT
+397 T
-406 GIGGSLAK
+406 G
-414 PQLLAAAEAAGITV
+414 
-428 VGDNYLTLDQV
+428 
-439 AGLTSTNPNVTN
+439 
-451 LINLA
+451 
-456 KATQTAKTNLATAN
+456 
-470 TDYEKL
+470 
-476 RRTHWVKQNNAIA
+476 
-489 LGNKSTAQGL
+489 
-499 NTLAVGFKNT
+499 
-509 VTNEGSAAVGNNN
+509 
-522 TVSAKNVVVLG
+522 
-533 NSVTVANVDN
+533 VTVAA
-543 GATRDNAVVLG
+543 GKQNAVVLG
-554 NASNGAPTVK
+554 NASDGAATVK

-590 TPSDAADT
+590 TPSDAANT

-622 ISSVST
+622 ISSAST

-654 GNKVTKVGDNWY
+654 GNKVTKVGDKWY

-687 AATANDDNEIKPV
+687 AATANDANEIKPV
-700 ENVIASMHNPQ
+700 ENVIASMHNPE
-711 NHGKDTAGKPV
+711 NHGENTAGNPV
-722 ELRNISEGTKTLAFD
+722 ELRNIAEGTKTLAFD

-753 NDDGTADTT
+753 NDDNTADTT

-843 ETTGEDKSTRDIT
+843 KTTGEDKSTRDIT
-856 IAVKAA
+856 IEVKSANS
-862 DDTLTVDANGV
+862 DTLTVDADGV
-873 KVNTGSINPAE
+873 KVNTGSLVNA
-884 ESGNNKGQVTVADK
+884 STAKDNANRGKVTVNAGD
-898 DKNKVATV
+898 DNKVATV
-906 ENVANAIN
+906 KNVADAIN

-924 LEETMTDRTE
+924 LETTMTDRAE
-934 KGAKSEAIG
+934 KGEESAAIG

-952 DKNLAVKRNGKT
+952 DKNLAVKRNEKT

-972 IEVNSVTAKNKVT
+972 IEVNSVT
-985 LGEGDKAVQ
+985 LGEGDTAVQ
-994 LSADTGA
+994 LSADAGA

-1007 DGNATQIT
+1007 EGNATQIT

-1029 GNQLVKVDGT
+1029 GNQLVNVDGT
-1039 YYVVDPETGLVKL
+1039 YYVVDPETGLIKL
-1052 DDSNNPVEG
+1052 DDSNNPVKG
-1061 TPATEEELKALVAA
+1061 TPATDEELEALGAA
-1075 NPTLKS
+1075 NTTLKS
-1081 FVAYAKAASG
+1081 FVAYANAASG
-1091 LADLENSIETNA
+1091 LANLENSIETNV

-1111 LGWVVSASGNDY
+1111 LGWVVSASGNNY
-1123 AASVTNAN
+1123 AASVTNAR

-1140 VKVEGKTD
+1140 VKVTGETN

-1163 DASADSTTGKAVVG
+1163 NVKAEDGNTGKV
-1177 KDGNADTTAGA
+1177 
-1188 GAKFATTGDV
+1188 TGDTNYV
-1198 VNTINNSGW
+1198 TGDQVANAINNSGW
-1207 KTKATDGTDVTVNPG
+1207 KTQATKVVGADGNEVANADQSTAVNPG
-1222 DAVNY
+1222 DTVNY
-1227 VDGKGTKANVAVTKV
+1227 VDGKGTKANVVVTKV

-1253 DLDVRDHLTPV
+1253 DLNLNNHLTPV
-1264 DNTTKSV
+1264 NNTTKSV
-1271 TKAPFD
+1271 TEAPVD

-1292 NAGWNLQANDENVDA
+1292 NAGWNLQANNENVDA

-1313 VNFTSDDGSVVIT
+1313 VNFTSDDGSVVIK

-1338 AVDKASVAN
+1338 SVDKASVAN
-1347 SVIASTKGN
+1347 SVVASTKGN

-1433 VGDQDVVS
+1433 VGDQDVVN

-1448 ANTDTLT
+1448 ADTDTLT

-1470 ASTAEDDANR
+1470 ASTAEGDANR

-1585 SKAGD
+1585 AKAGD
-1590 NVTEVKFGDNAGK
+1590 NVTEVKFGDKAGN

-1613 VKEGDAVNVRQLND
+1613 VKDGDAVNVRQLND
-1627 VKANINQNT
+1627 AKANINQNT

>member
-38 LSVLAAS
+38 LSVLAVS
-45 LVTASGAMAATAAD
+45 LVTASGSMAAESAKPVVTAYDRGGLAIGTD
-59 NLIQINSTGAATVKT
+59 HVSDQSLNGATQTAGATVT
-74 KSTDAIAIGN
+74 AYDGIAIGN
-84 GAEVVVQGDGV
+84 GSHAG
-95 PTDTGVESIA
+95 
-105 VGKDAKAYGEGSVII
+105 GEGTEN
-120 GSGAHSERA
+120 G
-129 DMTLSN
+129 
-135 GNGAVAIGHRTFAKA
+135 GNGHIAIGLMAKGTGGGAAIEQSAVAIGAY
-150 RSVATG
+150 
-156 RDASAGVVNSVA
+156 ASATSPASTVVGSRAEAGILTEEERAQVGTADNRNSGLGNVA
-168 IGERA
+168 IGNASISKGIRTTALGYEASAKGDGTTALGSQAGATGTSATAVGFSADATAFGAVSVGAHAQA
-173 TVNTGAYGIDQ
+173 TVKNAVAIGGGGASSYADQAAQATADSAIAIGKSSRARSNNSIIMGNGAETVQGKNGANGIAIGTSASVSDQRTIALGHKANASSTSATAIGDEALASGTRAIAIGRKTEATG
-184 TSIAIGS
+184 TNSIAIGS
-191 DTVADYGSTI
+191 SDQNSSNKVIVNGNRSAA
-201 IGPQAQGLRGGN
+201 IGYN
-213 AVVGNHALAAKPASA
+213 NNVV
-228 VVGTRARAISDFG
+228 SDDVF
-241 SVLGF
+241 VLG
-246 GAISDSSYSTSVGAR
+246 
-261 SRSIGNSAVA
+261 
-271 VGYQAFANGNGTV
+271 
-284 AIGQSTSSSGS
+284 
-295 LSIAIGN
+295 
-302 SARNADTKMGG
+302 
-313 NSLAVGPSSF
+313 
-323 TTADSTL
+323 
-330 AIGNAAQGYSRQSV
+330 
-344 AVGRN
+344 
-349 ATVLGQDAIAIGTNT
+349 
-364 NAGLTAA
+364 
-371 EQTTFKEKA
+371 
-380 DAVKK
+380 
-385 ADAAYHTALSRY
+385 
-397 ETAYSGIVT
+397 T
-406 GIGGSLAK
+406 G
-414 PQLLAAAEAAGITV
+414 
-428 VGDNYLTLDQV
+428 
-439 AGLTSTNPNVTN
+439 
-451 LINLA
+451 
-456 KATQTAKTNLATAN
+456 
-470 TDYEKL
+470 
-476 RRTHWVKQNNAIA
+476 
-489 LGNKSTAQGL
+489 
-499 NTLAVGFKNT
+499 
-509 VTNEGSAAVGNNN
+509 
-522 TVSAKNVVVLG
+522 
-533 NSVTVANVDN
+533 VTVEA
-543 GATRDNAVVLG
+543 GKQNAVVLG
-554 NASNGAPTVK
+554 NASDGAATVK

-576 NGFKGNLGGTDTLG
+576 NGFKGNLGGTDTVG
-590 TPSDAADT
+590 TPSDAANT

-666 PSSDIGDAVIINGK
+666 PSSSIGDAVLINGK

-700 ENVIASMHNPQ
+700 ENVIASMHNPE
-711 NHGKDTAGKPV
+711 NHGENTAGNPV
-722 ELRNISEGTKTLAFD
+722 ELRNIAEGTKTLAFD

-753 NDDGTADTT
+753 NDDNTADTT
-762 TEITPAT
+762 TEIEPAT

-783 FAAAVSGLA
+783 LAAAVSGLA

-821 SEAVSHLD
+821 SEAVTHLD

-843 ETTGEDKSTRDIT
+843 KTNEQDKTIRDIT
-856 IAVKAA
+856 IAVKSANT
-862 DDTLTVDANGV
+862 DTLTVDENGV
-873 KVNTGSINPAE
+873 TVNTGSITPAV
-884 ESGNNKGQVTVADK
+884 ESGDNKGKVTFANE

-906 ENVANAIN
+906 ENVAKAIN

-924 LEETMTDRTE
+924 LEEMMTDRTE
-934 KGAKSEAIG
+934 KGTTSAAIG

-952 DKNLAVKRNGKT
+952 DKNLAVKRNKKT

-972 IEVNSVTAKNKVT
+972 IEVNSVTAESKVT
-985 LGEGDKAVQ
+985 LGKDDTAVQ

-1007 DGNATQIT
+1007 AGNATQIT

-1029 GNQLVKVDGT
+1029 GNQLVNVDGT
-1039 YYVVDPETGLVKL
+1039 YYVVDPETGLIKL
-1052 DDSNNPVEG
+1052 DDSNNPVKG
-1061 TPATEEELKALVAA
+1061 TPATDEELEALATA

-1081 FVAYAKAASG
+1081 FVAYANAASG

-1123 AASVTNAN
+1123 AASVTNAR

-1140 VKVEGKTD
+1140 VKVTGETN

-1163 DASADSTTGKAVVG
+1163 TVKAEDGNTGKV
-1177 KDGNADTTAGA
+1177 
-1188 GAKFATTGDV
+1188 TGDTNYV
-1198 VNTINNSGW
+1198 TGDQVANAINNSGW
-1207 KTKATDGTDVTVNPG
+1207 KTQATKVVDADGNEVANADKSTAVNPG
-1222 DAVNY
+1222 DTVNY
-1227 VDGKGTKANVAVTKV
+1227 VDGKGTKANVVVTKV

-1253 DLDVRDHLTPV
+1253 DLNLNNHLTPV
-1264 DNTTKSV
+1264 NNTTKSV
-1271 TKAPFD
+1271 TEAPVD

-1292 NAGWNLQANDENVDA
+1292 NAGWNLQANNENVDA

-1313 VNFTSDDGSVVIT
+1313 VNFTSDDGSVVIK

-1338 AVDKASVAN
+1338 SVDKASVAN
-1347 SVIASTKGN
+1347 SVVASTKGN

-1433 VGDQDVVS
+1433 VGDQDVVN

-1448 ANTDTLT
+1448 ADTDTLT

-1470 ASTAEDDANR
+1470 ASTAEGDANR

-1493 ATVKNV
+1493 STEKNV

-1585 SKAGD
+1585 AKAGD
-1590 NVTEVKFGDNAGK
+1590 NVTEVKFGDKAGN

-1613 VKEGDAVNVRQLND
+1613 VKDGDAVNVRQLND
-1627 VKANINQNT
+1627 AKANINQNT

-1661 AIGMLPQPHISGKSM
+1661 AIGMLPQPHTSGKSM

>member
-45 LVTASGAMAATAAD
+45 LVTASGAMAAKSVITANDLGGLAIGTD
-59 NLIQINSTGAATVKT
+59 HVSDQSLNGATQTAGATVT
-74 KSTDAIAIGN
+74 AYDGIAIGN
-84 GAEVVVQGDGV
+84 GSHA
-95 PTDTGVESIA
+95 
-105 VGKDAKAYGEGSVII
+105 GSEDPQN
-120 GSGAHSERA
+120 G
-129 DMTLSN
+129 
-135 GNGAVAIGHRTFAKA
+135 GNGHIAIGLMAKGTGGGAAIQQSAVAIGAY
-150 RSVATG
+150 
-156 RDASAGVVNSVA
+156 ASATSPASTVVGSQAEAGILTEEERAQVGTADNRNSGLGNVA
-168 IGERA
+168 IGNASISKGIRTTALGYEASAKGDGTTALGSQAGATGTSATAVGFSADATAFGAVSVGAHAQA
-173 TVNTGAYGIDQ
+173 TVKNAVAIGGGGASSYADQAAQATADSAIAIGKLSRARSNNSIIMGNGAETVEGKNGANGIAIGTSASVSDQRTIALGHKANASSTSATAMGDEALASGTRAIAIGRKTQATG
-184 TSIAIGS
+184 TNSIAIGS
-191 DTVADYGSTI
+191 SDQNDSNKVIVSGSRSAA
-201 IGPQAQGLRGGN
+201 IGYN
-213 AVVGNHALAAKPASA
+213 NNVV
-228 VVGTRARAISDFG
+228 SDDVF
-241 SVLGF
+241 VLG
-246 GAISDSSYSTSVGAR
+246 
-261 SRSIGNSAVA
+261 
-271 VGYQAFANGNGTV
+271 
-284 AIGQSTSSSGS
+284 
-295 LSIAIGN
+295 
-302 SARNADTKMGG
+302 
-313 NSLAVGPSSF
+313 
-323 TTADSTL
+323 
-330 AIGNAAQGYSRQSV
+330 
-344 AVGRN
+344 
-349 ATVLGQDAIAIGTNT
+349 
-364 NAGLTAA
+364 
-371 EQTTFKEKA
+371 
-380 DAVKK
+380 
-385 ADAAYHTALSRY
+385 
-397 ETAYSGIVT
+397 T
-406 GIGGSLAK
+406 G
-414 PQLLAAAEAAGITV
+414 
-428 VGDNYLTLDQV
+428 
-439 AGLTSTNPNVTN
+439 
-451 LINLA
+451 
-456 KATQTAKTNLATAN
+456 
-470 TDYEKL
+470 
-476 RRTHWVKQNNAIA
+476 
-489 LGNKSTAQGL
+489 
-499 NTLAVGFKNT
+499 
-509 VTNEGSAAVGNNN
+509 
-522 TVSAKNVVVLG
+522 
-533 NSVTVANVDN
+533 VTVEA
-543 GATRDNAVVLG
+543 GKQNAVVLG
-554 NASNGAPTVK
+554 NASDGAATVK

-590 TPSDAADT
+590 KPSDAANA

-622 ISSVST
+622 ISSDST
-628 DAINGSQLYAVAE
+628 DAINGSQLYAVAG

-687 AATANDDNEIKPV
+687 AATANDANEIKPV
-700 ENVIASMHNPQ
+700 ENVIASMHNPE
-711 NHGKDTAGKPV
+711 NHGENTAGNPV
-722 ELRNISEGTKTLAFD
+722 ELRNIAEGTKTLAFD

-753 NDDGTADTT
+753 NDDNTADTT

-843 ETTGEDKSTRDIT
+843 ATTGEDKSTRDIT
-856 IAVKAA
+856 IAVKSANT
-862 DDTLTVDANGV
+862 DTLTVDADGV
-873 KVNTGSINPAE
+873 KVNTGSITPAV
-884 ESGNNKGQVTVADK
+884 ESGANKGKVTFANE

-924 LEETMTDRTE
+924 LETTMTDRAE
-934 KGAKSEAIG
+934 KGEESAAIG

-952 DKNLAVKRNGKT
+952 DKNLAVKRNEKT

-972 IEVNSVTAKNKVT
+972 IEVNSVT
-985 LGEGDKAVQ
+985 LGEGDTAVQ
-994 LSADTGA
+994 LSADAGA

-1007 DGNATQIT
+1007 EGNATQIT

-1029 GNQLVKVDGT
+1029 GNQLVNVDGT
-1039 YYVVDPETGLVKL
+1039 YYVVDPETGLIKL
-1052 DDSNNPVEG
+1052 DDSNNPVKG
-1061 TPATEEELKALVAA
+1061 TPATDEELEALGAA
-1075 NPTLKS
+1075 NTTLKS
-1081 FVAYAKAASG
+1081 FVAYANAASG
-1091 LADLENSIETNA
+1091 LANLENSIETNV

-1111 LGWVVSASGNDY
+1111 LGWVVSASGNNY
-1123 AASVTNAN
+1123 AASVTNAR

-1140 VKVEGKTD
+1140 VKVTGETN

-1163 DASADSTTGKAVVG
+1163 NVKAEDGNTGKV
-1177 KDGNADTTAGA
+1177 
-1188 GAKFATTGDV
+1188 TGDTNYV
-1198 VNTINNSGW
+1198 TGDQVANAINNSGW
-1207 KTKATDGTDVTVNPG
+1207 KTQATKVVGADGNEVANADQSTAVNPG
-1222 DAVNY
+1222 DTVNY
-1227 VDGKGTKANVAVTKV
+1227 VDGKGTKANVVVTKV

-1253 DLDVRDHLTPV
+1253 DLNLNNHLTPV

-1271 TKAPFD
+1271 TEAPVD

-1292 NAGWNLQANDENVDA
+1292 NAGWNLQTNNKNVDA

-1313 VNFTSDDGSVVIT
+1313 VNFTSDDGSVVIKS
-1326 PTTDGKT
+1326 TTDGKT

-1338 AVDKASVAN
+1338 SVDKASVAN
-1347 SVIASTKGN
+1347 SVVANIKGD

-1433 VGDQDVVS
+1433 VGSQDVVN

-1448 ANTDTLT
+1448 ADTDTLT

-1470 ASTAEDDANR
+1470 ASTAEGDANR

-1585 SKAGD
+1585 AKAND
-1590 NVTEVKFGDNAGK
+1590 NVTEVKFGDKAGN

-1613 VKEGDAVNVRQLND
+1613 VKDGDAVNVRQLND
-1627 VKANINQNT
+1627 AKANINQNT

-1661 AIGMLPQPHISGKSM
+1661 AIGMLPQPHTSGKSM